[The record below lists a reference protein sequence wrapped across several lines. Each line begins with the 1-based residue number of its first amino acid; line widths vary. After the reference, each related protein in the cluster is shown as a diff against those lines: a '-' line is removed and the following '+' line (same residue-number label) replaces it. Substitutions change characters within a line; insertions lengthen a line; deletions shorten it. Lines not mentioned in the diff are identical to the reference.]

1 MPSATEQAA
10 PIRSV
15 AVLVARTHSV
25 AHLVAAIRSAVAA
38 LETLDVKAVP
48 AAGIRSVAVT
58 RDVVKGAVEPE
69 GRAVLVELEPGV
81 HEETDRYDY

>member
-1 MPSATEQAA
+1 M
-10 PIRSV
+10 
-15 AVLVARTHSV
+15 AVLVGRIDSV
-25 AHLVAAIRSAVAA
+25 VHLVAAIRSAAVV
-38 LETLDVKAVP
+38 LETLDVKVVP

-81 HEETDRYDY
+81 HEETDSYDY